1 MPTVQRI
8 TPCLWFNKEA
18 EDAARYYAGIFKN
31 SRIGT
36 ITRYGKAGFETHHQP
51 AGTVMVVAFEL
62 EGQKFTALNGGPQ
75 FKFNEAISFQV
86 NCDTQKEID
95 YYWEKLS
102 AGGDPKAQQCGWL
115 KDKFG
120 VSWQVVP
127 TIMSELF
134 KNEDSA
140 KSQRVMQAM
149 LPMKKIDIAELEK
162 ARSGS

>member
-8 TPCLWFNKEA
+8 SPCLWFNKEA
-18 EDAARYYAGIFKN
+18 EEVARYYAGIFKK

-36 ITRYGKAGFETHHQP
+36 ITRYGKAGFEAHHQP

-75 FKFNEAISFQV
+75 FKFNEAISLQV

-120 VSWQVVP
+120 VSWQVIP
-127 TIMSELF
+127 AIMGELF

-149 LPMKKIDIAELEK
+149 LPMKKIDIAVLEK
-162 ARSGS
+162 ARGG

>member
-8 TPCLWFNKEA
+8 SPCLWFNKEA
-18 EDAARYYAGIFKN
+18 EDAARYYAGIFKK

-75 FKFNEAISFQV
+75 FKFNEAISLQV

-95 YYWEKLS
+95 YY
-102 AGGDPKAQQCGWL
+102 
-115 KDKFG
+115 
-120 VSWQVVP
+120 
-127 TIMSELF
+127 
-134 KNEDSA
+134 
-140 KSQRVMQAM
+140 
-149 LPMKKIDIAELEK
+149 
-162 ARSGS
+162 

>member
-8 TPCLWFNKEA
+8 SPCLWFDNEA
-18 EDAARYYAGIFKN
+18 EQAAQYYTGIFKN

-51 AGTVMVVAFEL
+51 AGSVMVVAFEL
-62 EGQKFTALNGGPQ
+62 DGQKFTALNGGPQ
-75 FKFNEAISFQV
+75 FKFNEAISLQV
-86 NCDTQKEID
+86 NCETQKEID

-102 AGGDPKAQQCGWL
+102 PAGDPKAQQCGWL

-120 VSWQVVP
+120 LSWQVVP
-127 TIMSELF
+127 TMMGEFF

-140 KSQRVMQAM
+140 KSQRVMEVM
-149 LPMKKIDIAELEK
+149 LRMKKIDTAELDR
-162 ARSGS
+162 ARAG

>member
-1 MPTVQRI
+1 MPSVQRI
-8 TPCLWFNKEA
+8 SPCLWFNKEA
-18 EDAARYYAGIFKN
+18 EEAARHYAGIFKN

-36 ITRYGKAGFETHHQP
+36 ITRYGKAGFEAHHQP
-51 AGTVMVVAFEL
+51 AGTVMTVAFEL

-95 YYWEKLS
+95 YYWEKLT

-127 TIMSELF
+127 TIMGELF
-134 KNEDSA
+134 KNEESA
-140 KSQRVMQAM
+140 KSQRVMEAM
-149 LPMKKIDIAELEK
+149 LPMKKIDIAVLEK
-162 ARSGS
+162 ARGG

>member
-8 TPCLWFNKEA
+8 SPCLWFNKEA
-18 EDAARYYAGIFKN
+18 EDAARYYAGIFKK
-31 SRIGT
+31 SRIGA

-120 VSWQVVP
+120 VSWQVIP
-127 TIMSELF
+127 TIMGELF

-149 LPMKKIDIAELEK
+149 LPMKKIDIALLEK
-162 ARSGS
+162 ARGG

>member
-8 TPCLWFNKEA
+8 SPCLWFNKEA
-18 EDAARYYAGIFKN
+18 EDAARYYAGIFKK

-75 FKFNEAISFQV
+75 FKFNEAISLQV

-120 VSWQVVP
+120 VSWQVIP
-127 TIMSELF
+127 TIMGELF

-149 LPMKKIDIAELEK
+149 LPMKNIDIAVLEK
-162 ARSGS
+162 ARGG

>member
-8 TPCLWFNKEA
+8 SPCLWFNKEA
-18 EDAARYYAGIFKN
+18 EDAARYYAGIFKK

-75 FKFNEAISFQV
+75 FKFNEAISLQV

-120 VSWQVVP
+120 VSWQVIP
-127 TIMSELF
+127 TIMGELF

-149 LPMKKIDIAELEK
+149 LPMKKIDIAVLEK
-162 ARSGS
+162 ARGG